1 MSDLFA
7 RTELLLGSEAL
18 RTLEVS
24 HVAVFGLGGVGGYA
38 AEALA
43 RAGVGAL
50 TLVDH
55 DRVSPTNVNRQIVAL
70 QSTIGLY
77 KADVMARR
85 VTDINPSCEVAALKC
100 FYLPDTA
107 DSIDLGQYD
116 YVIDAVD
123 TVTAK
128 LLLIEKSQQAGTPL
142 ISSMGTA
149 NKLDPT
155 ALRVGDIYE
164 TSICPLA
171 KIIRKECRKRGV
183 RRLKVVYSEEP
194 PLRPSAQAQEDYRAM
209 IASGAQTDATP
220 ANLDK
225 FGRAGIPGSVSFVPP
240 AAGLVLA
247 GEVVKDLIGT
257 AIMDGDADCGID
269 RTS

>member
-1 MSDLFA
+1 MPDLFA
-7 RTELLLGSEAL
+7 RTELLLGSEAM
-18 RTLEVS
+18 RVLEAS

-43 RAGVGAL
+43 RAGIGAL

-77 KADVMARR
+77 KADVMAQR
-85 VTDINPSCEVAALKC
+85 VADINPSCKITALKC
-100 FYLPDTA
+100 FFLPDTA
-107 DSIDLGQYD
+107 DSIDLEQYD

-128 LLLIEKSQQAGTPL
+128 LLLIERCQQVGTPL
-142 ISSMGTA
+142 VSSMGTA

-164 TSICPLA
+164 TSVCPLA
-171 KIIRKECRKRGV
+171 
-183 RRLKVVYSEEP
+183 EEP
-194 PLRPSAQAQEDYRAM
+194 ALQPSAQAQEAYHAK
-209 IASGAQTDATP
+209 IAAEAQADAPHHDAAP

-247 GEVVKDLIGT
+247 GEVVKDLISK
-257 AIMDGDADCGID
+257 AIMDTDADYGMD
-269 RTS
+269 RSS

>member
-1 MSDLFA
+1 MPDLFA
-7 RTELLLGSEAL
+7 RTELLLGSEAM
-18 RTLEVS
+18 RVLEAS

-43 RAGVGAL
+43 RAGIGAL

-77 KADVMARR
+77 KADVMAQR
-85 VTDINPSCEVAALKC
+85 VADINPSCKITALKC
-100 FYLPDTA
+100 FFLPDTA
-107 DSIDLGQYD
+107 DSINLGQYD

-128 LLLIEKSQQAGTPL
+128 LLLIERCQQVGTPL
-142 ISSMGTA
+142 VSSMGTA

-164 TSICPLA
+164 TSVCPLA
-171 KIIRKECRKRGV
+171 KIIRKECRKRGIDH
-183 RRLKVVYSEEP
+183 LKVVYSREPAVQPSEEAQKAY
-194 PLRPSAQAQEDYRAM
+194 LEAADDSA
-209 IASGAQTDATP
+209 P
-220 ANLDK
+220 DK
-225 FGRAGIPGSVSFVPP
+225 FGRAGIPASVSFVPP

-247 GEVVKDLIGT
+247 GEVVKDLISK
-257 AIMDGDADCGID
+257 AIMDTDADYGMD
-269 RTS
+269 RSS